1 MTAREGLLLICTL
14 LLAALTASLGVWQL
28 GRAQEKTALQRLQ
41 QERARLPPLQLA
53 EFGAGAPASPAWWQ
67 RRALLEGNW
76 LPDETVYLENRP
88 MDGRAGFY
96 VVTPLLLDDGRA
108 VLVQRG
114 WLPRDARDRMRIAA
128 YATEPARVRVAGHI
142 APEFARLYELGG
154 AGSGAIRQNL
164 DLASFAQQTHRRL
177 LPLVLIQDE
186 GGDDGLLRQW
196 PRLASDVHRNYGYAL
211 QWFGLCALVIGLNV
225 WFRIVQPRRRAR
237 R

>member
-41 QERARLPPLQLA
+41 QERARLPPLTLA
-53 EFGAGAPASPAWWQ
+53 ELGASARLEAALWQ
-67 RRALLEGNW
+67 RRAQLEGRW
-76 LPDETVYLENRP
+76 LPAETVFLENRP
-88 MDGRAGFY
+88 QNGRPGFY

-114 WLPRDARDRMRIAA
+114 WLPRDAGDRTRIAA
-128 YATEPARVRVAGHI
+128 FATPLVRLRVAGHI
-142 APEFARLYELGG
+142 ATGFARLYELGG

-164 DLASFAQQTHRRL
+164 DLADFARQTHRRL

-186 GGDDGLLRQW
+186 GGDDGLSRQW
-196 PRLASDVHRNYGYAL
+196 PQPASDVHRNYGYAL
-211 QWFGLCALVIGLNV
+211 QWFGLCALVIGLYV